1 MTQIVPAAPP
11 PVFPFHKGFN
21 AGVGV
26 VVNQFLHRQMVHA
39 YLLTGA
45 RGLGKRTLAR
55 TLASACFARPKT
67 SPAATVKPAAACWT
81 AMSRTC

>member
-1 MTQIVPAAPP
+1 MTQIVSAAPP

-55 TLASACFARPKT
+55 TLASALFCT
-67 SPAATVKPAAACWT
+67 SENKP
-81 AMSRTC
+81 